1 LSLASPV
8 RFQDFDG
15 NARITLAGAL
25 AALVGFVLPW
35 VTLRL
40 NLQVLDLNG
49 TALAAAPLVFARIG
63 TPAGPLEVAL
73 VAIAAGLAM
82 VCAIANLLLI
92 LAPGLSTLRGLNHR
106 AGQRLS
112 IVGAV
117 AVATALLLM
126 AAVVG
131 PQVGVTAITYGAVL
145 SLAGLALSAYAWP
158 KARRLGD
165 EDEDEDEHDAPG
177 AGAPPPP
184 AA

>member
-1 LSLASPV
+1 M

-25 AALVGFVLPW
+25 AALVGFALPW

-40 NLQVLDLNG
+40 NLQVLDLSG
-49 TALAAAPLVFARIG
+49 TALAAAPLVFGRIG
-63 TPAGPLEVAL
+63 TPAGAIEVAL
-73 VAIAAGLAM
+73 VAIAAGLAL
-82 VCAIANLLLI
+82 VCAIANALLI
-92 LAPGLSTLRGLNHR
+92 LAPGLSTLRDLHR
-106 AGQRLS
+106 AAGQRLS
-112 IVGAV
+112 IAGAVGA
-117 AVATALLLM
+117 AAALLLM

-131 PQVGVTAITYGAVL
+131 PQVGVTAITYGAVV
-145 SLAGLALSAYAWP
+145 SLAGLAVSAYAWP

-165 EDEDEDEHDAPG
+165 EDEDEHDAHA